1 MGFWTNTNFNVL
13 SLKVKELEKQ
23 VLSLQ
28 QAASEKEVKQKR
40 EKQKEPP
47 SLLWR
52 EEPKVPAQRVKEEVQ
67 EEVVEN
73 GFAAEVEKELALIK
87 IRWDTQSD
95 NATAGNVSFLEAFS
109 FLTS

>member
-28 QAASEKEVKQKR
+28 QAASEKEVKEKR
-40 EKQKEPP
+40 EKQKESP
-47 SLLWR
+47 SLLLR
-52 EEPKVPAQRVKEEVQ
+52 EEPKVPAQRVKEEIQ

-109 FLTS
+109 FLRS